1 MDHGS
6 FCSSERQAR
15 VLDSVRNFS
24 CCMGVSAWDLVVGS
38 FFRDVVPGL
47 SKYRVHLVDCIWHL
61 IGGATW
67 LISLGGVICIT
78 GVIPGPWWL

>member
-1 MDHGS
+1 MGS
-6 FCSSERQAR
+6 CRGK
-15 VLDSVRNFS
+15 L
-24 CCMGVSAWDLVVGS
+24 
-38 FFRDVVPGL
+38 FRDVFPGL

-67 LISLGGVICIT
+67 LISLRGVICIT